1 MSQLRL
7 TNLFNDLLGDLQDPG
22 LMWQLG
28 AIATSILV
36 GWGLSRLVRKWVRGD
51 TSHTGVRQFGMESF
65 GRVIGPLAIVCL
77 LALSQVVLQRWHHI
91 NLLKLALPIFG
102 SLAMI
107 RFTFYLLRRV
117 FARHGE
123 IGAAVLTFEKIFQLI
138 VWVAV
143 ALYITGY
150 WDDIYR
156 YLDHIVVHLGKNK
169 VTMAEM
175 LQAALSVVVL
185 LVLAMWAGA
194 ALEERLMHVET
205 LHSNLRVVMA
215 RVGRAV
221 LIVVAVLFS
230 LNMVGIDLTVLSVF
244 GGALGVGLGF
254 GLQKIASNYVSG
266 FIILLDRSLAIG
278 DMITVDKFSG
288 RVARINTRYTV
299 LQGLDGIESI
309 VPNEMLVSG
318 VVQNSS
324 LTSKYVWIGTRVS
337 VAYET
342 DLDLALKLLEE
353 AAATVPRVLTER
365 PPAATLVNFG
375 ADGLELQLG
384 FWIADP
390 ENGRGGVTSDVN
402 RAIWKVLKDHQISVP
417 FPQREMRIV
426 GPITAAVPL
435 PEIRQNGE

>member
-1 MSQLRL
+1 MNQQRL

-28 AIATSILV
+28 AIAVSILA
-36 GWGLSRLVRKWVRGD
+36 GWGLSRLVRKWLRGD
-51 TSHTGVRQFGMESF
+51 SSRTGVRLFGMESF
-65 GRVIGPLAIVCL
+65 SRVIGPLAIVCL
-77 LALSQVVLQRWHHI
+77 LALSQVVLERWHHV

-102 SLAMI
+102 SLAVI

-156 YLDHIVVHLGKNK
+156 YLDHIIVHLGKNK
-169 VTMAEM
+169 VTVAEI
-175 LQAALSVVVL
+175 LQAALSVIVL

-342 DLDLALKLLEE
+342 DLDFALKLLEE

-365 PPAATLVNFG
+365 PPAATLLNFG

-402 RAIWKVLKDHQISVP
+402 RAIWKALKDNQISVP

-426 GPITAAVPL
+426 GPLTAAVPL
-435 PEIRQNGE
+435 PEIRQTAE

>member
-1 MSQLRL
+1 MNQQRL

-22 LMWQLG
+22 IMWQLG
-28 AIATSILV
+28 AIAASILA
-36 GWGLSRLVRKWVRGD
+36 GWGLSRLIHKWLRGD
-51 TSHTGVRQFGMESF
+51 GSRTGVRQFGMESF
-65 GRVIGPLAIVCL
+65 GRVVGPLAIVCL
-77 LALSQVVLQRWHHI
+77 LALSQVVLARWHHI
-91 NLLKLALPIFG
+91 NLIKLALPIFG
-102 SLAMI
+102 SLAVI
-107 RFTFYLLRRV
+107 RFGFYLLRRV
-117 FARHGE
+117 FSRHGE
-123 IGAAVLTFEKIFQLI
+123 VGAALLTFEKIFQLV
-138 VWVAV
+138 VWIAV
-143 ALYITGY
+143 ALYVLGY
-150 WDDIYR
+150 WDDIHR
-156 YLDHIVVHLGKNK
+156 YLDHIEIRLGKNRM
-169 VTMAEM
+169 TLADI
-175 LQAALSVVVL
+175 LQAALSVIVT

-324 LTSKYVWIGTRVS
+324 LTSKYVWIGTKVS
-337 VAYET
+337 VSYET
-342 DLDLALKLLEE
+342 DLDFVLKLLEE
-353 AAATVPRVLTER
+353 AAAAVPRVLSER
-365 PPAATLVNFG
+365 PPSATLLNFG

-402 RAIWKVLKDHQISVP
+402 RAIWKALKEHGISVP

-426 GPITAAVPL
+426 GPISTAGAL
-435 PEIRQNGE
+435 PEVRPE

>member
-7 TNLFNDLLGDLQDPG
+7 SNLLDDLLGDLQDPG

-28 AIATSILV
+28 AIAASMLL
-36 GWGLSRLVRKWVRGD
+36 GWGLSRLLRKWMRGD
-51 TSHTGVRQFGMESF
+51 ATHTGVRQFGLESF
-65 GRVIGPLAIVCL
+65 GRVVGPLAIVCL
-77 LALSQVVLQRWHHI
+77 LALSQVVLARWHHI
-91 NLLKLALPIFG
+91 NLIKLALPIFG
-102 SLAMI
+102 SLAVI
-107 RFTFYLLRRV
+107 RFVFYLLRRV
-117 FARHGE
+117 FSRHGE
-123 IGAAVLTFEKIFQLI
+123 VGAALLTFEKIFQLV

-143 ALYITGY
+143 ALYILGY
-150 WDDIYR
+150 WDDIHR
-156 YLDHIVVHLGKNK
+156 YLDHIEIRFGKNRM
-169 VTMAEM
+169 TLADI
-175 LQAALSVVVL
+175 LQAALSVLVT

-324 LTSKYVWIGTRVS
+324 LTSKYVWIGTRVLVS
-337 VAYET
+337 YET
-342 DLDLALKLLEE
+342 DLDFVLKLLED
-353 AAATVPRVLTER
+353 AAAAVPRVLAER
-365 PPAATLVNFG
+365 PPSATLLNFG

-402 RAIWKVLKDHQISVP
+402 RAIWKALKEHGISVP

-426 GPITAAVPL
+426 GPISNAAAL
-435 PEIRQNGE
+435 PELRQHAD